1 MKFIDEAKIFV
12 KSGDG
17 GDGCLSFRREKY
29 IEFGGPD
36 GGNGGKGGDIIL
48 EMDLP
53 DLDQFVTILS
63 SVKISRM
70 FRILQAIDVCHPGS
84 ASKVIAHAEQNMMN
98 HDASRLFS
106 RRNIIFE
113 RLRLMYRIA
122 QPDRMKLLKSVLIED
137 L

>member
-1 MKFIDEAKIFV
+1 
-12 KSGDG
+12 
-17 GDGCLSFRREKY
+17 
-29 IEFGGPD
+29 
-36 GGNGGKGGDIIL
+36 
-48 EMDLP
+48 
-53 DLDQFVTILS
+53 
-63 SVKISRM
+63 
-70 FRILQAIDVCHPGS
+70 
-84 ASKVIAHAEQNMMN
+84 MMN